1 MKDNYIVFTVADTAY
16 ALASQQV
23 AHVEM
28 VEHITP
34 VPNAT
39 SVIDGVV
46 FSRGEIV
53 PALNLRVRFGFP
65 RIANDLRTRL
75 LVVRHEGRT
84 AGLLVDA
91 AREFMAISSAEIHPP
106 NEGLRGMS
114 GRYLSG
120 IATIKPAD
128 RKDHRKDDGNGDRK
142 EDRMILILDLAEVL
156 NLGEALPGEGEPAA
170 GSPNRSMS
178 WQGGTE
184 Q

>member
-39 SVIDGVV
+39 AVIDGVV

-53 PALNLRVRFGFP
+53 PALNLRARFGFP
-65 RIANDLRTRL
+65 RIDNDLRTRL
-75 LVVRHEGRT
+75 LVVRHDGRT

-91 AREFMAISSAEIHPP
+91 AREFMVIPAAAIHPP

-120 IATIKPAD
+120 IATI
-128 RKDHRKDDGNGDRK
+128 GDR
-142 EDRMILILDLAEVL
+142 MVLILDLAEVL
-156 NLGEALPGEGEPAA
+156 NLGEALPADGELAA

>member
-1 MKDNYIVFTVADTAY
+1 VKDNYIVFSVADTAY

-53 PALNLRVRFGFP
+53 PALNLRARFGFP
-65 RIANDLRTRL
+65 RIANDVRTRL
-75 LVVRHEGRT
+75 LVVRHDGRT

-91 AREFMAISSAEIHPP
+91 AREFMAIASSEIHPP
-106 NEGLRGMS
+106 NDGLRGMS
-114 GRYLSG
+114 GRYLRG
-120 IATIKPAD
+120 IATI
-128 RKDHRKDDGNGDRK
+128 DG
-142 EDRMILILDLAEVL
+142 RMVLILDLAEVL
-156 NLGEALPGEGEPAA
+156 NLGEALPGESDAAA
-170 GSPNRSMS
+170 GSPNRSM
-178 WQGGTE
+178 
-184 Q
+184 

>member
-1 MKDNYIVFTVADTAY
+1 MKDNYIVFSVADTAY

-39 SVIDGVV
+39 PVIDGVV
-46 FSRGEIV
+46 FSRGEVV
-53 PALNLRVRFGFP
+53 PALNLRARFGFP
-65 RIANDLRTRL
+65 RIDNDLRTRL
-75 LVVRHEGRT
+75 LVVRFEGRT

-91 AREFMAISSAEIHPP
+91 AREFIVIPASAIHPP

-120 IATIKPAD
+120 IATV
-128 RKDHRKDDGNGDRK
+128 GDR
-142 EDRMILILDLAEVL
+142 MVLILDLAEVL
-156 NLGEALPGEGEPAA
+156 NLGEALPEGDGETVS
-170 GSPNRSMS
+170 GSPNRSM
-178 WQGGTE
+178 
-184 Q
+184 

>member
-1 MKDNYIVFTVADTAY
+1 MKDNYIVFSVADTAY

-75 LVVRHEGRT
+75 LVVRHDGRM

-91 AREFMAISSAEIHPP
+91 AREFIVISSTDIHPP

-120 IATIKPAD
+120 IATIKGRNATI
-128 RKDHRKDDGNGDRK
+128 K
-142 EDRMILILDLAEVL
+142 DRMILILDLAEVL
-156 NLGEALPGEGEPAA
+156 NLGEALPAESEPAA
-170 GSPNRSMS
+170 GSPNRSM
-178 WQGGTE
+178 
-184 Q
+184 

>member
-16 ALASQQV
+16 ALASQLV

-120 IATIKPAD
+120 IATISED
-128 RKDHRKDDGNGDRK
+128 RKNDRNDDRNDDRK

>member
-1 MKDNYIVFTVADTAY
+1 VKDNYIVFSVADTAY

-34 VPNAT
+34 VPNAPA
-39 SVIDGVV
+39 VIDGVV

-53 PALNLRVRFGFP
+53 PALNLRARFGFP
-65 RIANDLRTRL
+65 RIASDLRTRL
-75 LVVRHEGRT
+75 LVVRHDGRT

-91 AREFMAISSAEIHPP
+91 AREFMAISAAAIHPP

-120 IATIKPAD
+120 IATID
-128 RKDHRKDDGNGDRK
+128 
-142 EDRMILILDLAEVL
+142 DRMVLILDLAEVL
-156 NLGEALPGEGEPAA
+156 NLGEALPAGDGEPAA